1 MEIMESV
8 DIMALIKV
16 CAVAI
21 MGDTLLGWVFAFI
34 KGEFDIREA
43 PRFLQTAVLP
53 YIGSLLIVAGL
64 AYLDPVYKPVFVMI
78 TGIITAKFG
87 VEAIKDKIINYF
99 K

>member
-1 MEIMESV
+1 MEILLG
-8 DIMALIKV
+8 IKICLI
-16 CAVAI
+16 AI
-21 MGDTLLGWVFAFI
+21 VGDTLIGWLMAFI

-64 AYLDPVYKPVFVMI
+64 AYLEPSYMPIFVI
-78 TGIITAKFG
+78 VTGIIAAKFG
-87 VEAIKDKIINYF
+87 VEAVKDKIIGYF

>member
-1 MEIMESV
+1 MEILLG
-8 DIMALIKV
+8 IKICLI
-16 CAVAI
+16 AI
-21 MGDTLLGWVFAFI
+21 IGDTLLGWIFAFV

-64 AYLDPVYKPVFVMI
+64 AYLEPSYMPVFILV

-87 VEAIKDKIINYF
+87 VEAIKDKIIGYF

>member
-1 MEIMESV
+1 MEILLG
-8 DIMALIKV
+8 IKICLI
-16 CAVAI
+16 AIVA
-21 MGDTLLGWVFAFI
+21 DTLLGWIFAFI
-34 KGEFDIREA
+34 KGEFDIRES

-64 AYLDPVYKPVFVMI
+64 AYLEPSYMPVFIIV

-87 VEAIKDKIINYF
+87 MEAIKDKIIGYF

>member
-1 MEIMESV
+1 MEILLG
-8 DIMALIKV
+8 IKICLI
-16 CAVAI
+16 AIVA
-21 MGDTLLGWVFAFI
+21 DTLLGWIFAFV

-64 AYLDPVYKPVFVMI
+64 AYLEPSYMPIFAIV

-87 VEAIKDKIINYF
+87 VEAIKDKIIGYF

>member
-1 MEIMESV
+1 MEILLG
-8 DIMALIKV
+8 IKICLI
-16 CAVAI
+16 AIVA
-21 MGDTLLGWVFAFI
+21 DTLLGWLFAFVR
-34 KGEFDIREA
+34 GEFDIRDA

-64 AYLDPVYKPVFVMI
+64 AYLEPSYMPVFIIV

-87 VEAIKDKIINYF
+87 VEAVKDKIIGYF

>member
-1 MEIMESV
+1 MEILLG
-8 DIMALIKV
+8 IKICLI
-16 CAVAI
+16 AIVA
-21 MGDTLLGWVFAFI
+21 DTLLGWLFALV

-64 AYLDPVYKPVFVMI
+64 AYLEPNYMPVFLFL

-87 VEAIKDKIINYF
+87 RTPRGCVD
-99 K
+99 